1 MDPSY
6 GLKHLFKI
14 LKMFAKKKKKNS
26 VLLARQISN
35 QPHGSIFANRHG
47 PDDLMKSKPRIR
59 IRKNSDL
66 SAFECAMMLLAD
78 GLV

>member
-1 MDPSY
+1 MDPSH

>member
-1 MDPSY
+1 MDPSH

-14 LKMFAKKKKKNS
+14 LKMFAKKKPS